1 MELLAEHADA
11 VAAHLRRLGWIGA
24 GEDVAGLE
32 VPGQGNMNRLL
43 RVRLPA
49 RSFILKQAVPW
60 VARYP
65 QIPAP
70 VDRLAAEAAFYRTI
84 EEHPALRLHT
94 PALLGEDPAEHLLCL
109 EDLGSQGDLTSI
121 YDAGPAADHEP
132 LLTVLAQWLSQL
144 HALPVSAG
152 QIPANDD
159 MRALNH
165 THIFEVPFDTDN
177 GVALSDTLRDHQQR
191 LAADDAL
198 RARAQELGRLYTGA
212 AAHDAP
218 AALLHGDFYPG
229 SWLPHGERTV
239 AVIDPEFGFAG
250 PAEFDVGVFMAHLIM
265 AGYATEAVA
274 GVLRSYAA
282 PAGFSQPLADGFAGM
297 EVIRRL
303 LGVAQLPLT
312 ADDDAR
318 SGWLGWARAAVV
330 S

>member
-1 MELLAEHADA
+1 MELLAGQSAA
-11 VAAHLRRLGWIGA
+11 VTAHLRRLRWIGA
-24 GEDVAGLE
+24 EEDILGLE

-49 RSFILKQAVPW
+49 RTLILKQAVPW

-84 EEHPALRLHT
+84 EPHPALRQHT

-109 EDLGSQGDLTSI
+109 EDLGSRGDLTSI
-121 YDAGPAADHEP
+121 YGAGPAGHHEP
-132 LLTVLAQWLSQL
+132 VLAVLTQWLSHL
-144 HALPVSAG
+144 HALPEAADQV
-152 QIPANDD
+152 PANGD

-165 THIFEVPFDTDN
+165 AHIFEVPFDTDN

-191 LAADDAL
+191 LAADGAL
-198 RARAQELGRLYTGA
+198 RDRARELGEIYVCT
-212 AAHDAP
+212 AAHGAP

-229 SWLPHGERTV
+229 SWLTHDEHKV

-265 AGYATEAVA
+265 AGYSTDAVA
-274 GVLRSYAA
+274 GILRGYAA
-282 PAGFSQPLADGFAGM
+282 PARFSQPLADGFAGM

-312 ADDDAR
+312 AGDHTR
-318 SGWLGWARAAVV
+318 SSWLRWARTAVAP
-330 S
+330 